1 MTGEEYYD
9 SEVITGE
16 SVTLGFLLL
25 FNLVVVWV
33 FRGELWRALL
43 RKLRFVRRAEQANEA
58 STAYRPVNKETD
70 DEVLTTNT
78 DVTDKAGS
86 MEEKDEEEKCEEEK
100 NEEEKDEVIRIVGEK
115 EKKATKAES
124 TNQIQ
129 ADVHRIQEVDESND
143 EEEPK
148 GWVNFFPYLKIFLL
162 KKLNLWLRQKRTRIR
177 RSRRFC
183 SS

>member
-1 MTGEEYYD
+1 M
-9 SEVITGE
+9 ITGE

-86 MEEKDEEEKCEEEK
+86 MEEKDEEEK
-100 NEEEKDEVIRIVGEK
+100 DEVIRIVGEK

-129 ADVHRIQEVDESND
+129 AEVHRIQEVDESND

-162 KKLNLWLRQKRTRIR
+162 KKLNL
-177 RSRRFC
+177 
-183 SS
+183 

>member
-43 RKLRFVRRAEQANEA
+43 RKLRFVRGAEQANEA

-86 MEEKDEEEKCEEEK
+86 MEEKDEEEKG
-100 NEEEKDEVIRIVGEK
+100 EEEKDEVIRIVGEK

-129 ADVHRIQEVDESND
+129 AEVHRIQEVDESND

-162 KKLNLWLRQKRTRIR
+162 KKLNL
-177 RSRRFC
+177 
-183 SS
+183 